1 MVDTQQIRDEFVARL
16 NEALDDVPG
25 VRPARGRNVDV
36 QKLMAKKGWEG
47 STQASHKWFNGESMP
62 EKDSMR
68 MLAEVCGVRAEWLEY
83 GEGPKRAADRDDN
96 QGKESNVIAADF
108 SKKDLQSG
116 ELSIPQ
122 YDVRGAM
129 GSGQLPNDYVE
140 IIRHVTMHKS
150 HLDLLGISYT
160 SPANLAIITGWGQS
174 MAGTINHGEPVFVD
188 RGITSFTGDGVYVF
202 TWDNLVYIK
211 RLQKESKTHFKVISD
226 NREHDPFNVEIADVA
241 FHARAVLAWNARKL

>member
-1 MVDTQQIRDEFVARL
+1 MKELRWRTLAKLIGDMRTKDFAEQHDLDASYLSQILNGHRGMGEKAARKMEIKIGL
-16 NEALDDVPG
+16 PDGTLVNPS
-25 VRPARGRNVDV
+25 
-36 QKLMAKKGWEG
+36 QEG
-47 STQASHKWFNGESMP
+47 LG
-62 EKDSMR
+62 
-68 MLAEVCGVRAEWLEY
+68 AEGNT
-83 GEGPKRAADRDDN
+83 N
-96 QGKESNVIAADF
+96 QGKESNVISADF
-108 SKKDLQSG
+108 SKKDLQRG

-226 NREHDPFNVEIADVA
+226 NREHDPFKVEIADVV

>member
-1 MVDTQQIRDEFVARL
+1 MTKK
-16 NEALDDVPG
+16 
-25 VRPARGRNVDV
+25 RPLPPERKAECDAAHELFLSKKKELGLS
-36 QKLMAKKGWEG
+36 QKKIA
-47 STQASHKWFNGESMP
+47 
-62 EKDSMR
+62 D
-68 MLAEVCGVRAEWLEY
+68 LAEMTPAAVNLYFKGINALNVQFASVLASAINEPIERFSPRLAREAEMINKAINL
-83 GEGPKRAADRDDN
+83 K
-96 QGKESNVIAADF
+96 SNVITGDF
-108 SKKDLQSG
+108 AKKDLQSG

-226 NREHDPFNVEIADVA
+226 NREHDPFKVEIADVVV
-241 FHARAVLAWNARKL
+241 HARAVLAWNARKL